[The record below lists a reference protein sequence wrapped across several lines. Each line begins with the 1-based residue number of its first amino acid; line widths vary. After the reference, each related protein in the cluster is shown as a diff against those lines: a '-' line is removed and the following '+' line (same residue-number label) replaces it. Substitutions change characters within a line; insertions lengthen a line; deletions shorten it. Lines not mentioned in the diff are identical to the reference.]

1 MCQSALKFLLPV
13 LRGVYLGVEPLGH
26 VVILGLI
33 WRELPLFLHG
43 AHHILCSPQ
52 QCTRF
57 WSLRNPSALA
67 RFLF

>member
-33 WRELPLFLHG
+33 WGELPLFLHG
-43 AHHILCSPQ
+43 ARHILCSPQ
-52 QCTRF
+52 QCTFRF
-57 WSLRNPSALA
+57 LRNPSALV